1 MLAASTTWRTLPASS
16 EFFHLAKYN
25 MPNRVQKFVE
35 SMSSWG
41 DRSSADEEVVMAQ
54 IVESPTDELLDPKVL
69 SSIGGMD
76 FVSRMVVDGTM
87 SGIHRSSHKGGCS
100 EFEDHRP
107 YVNGDELR
115 HIDWRLMARR
125 DRYYVKQFRDETNLQ
140 GWLVVDTSGSM
151 KFGQSTV
158 SKYDFARTAAACL
171 ARLLLKQRDSVGL
184 SMQGKGRS
192 IFLPAQ
198 PRSSHFQSLLQR
210 LVQTQPAGAVGVE
223 ASLDTLSHRIKRRGI
238 VLVFSDCFCDID
250 PLVKRLKHLRSRG
263 NDVIVFQVVAPEE
276 VTFDLRGDGEFIDLE
291 RTVPPL
297 EVDFARIRK
306 AYQASFGRHQQQL
319 GDELR
324 MAGCDHV
331 VMTTDQPL
339 EDVLSTYL
347 LKRQAMSKK

>member
-1 MLAASTTWRTLPASS
+1 MSD
-16 EFFHLAKYN
+16 
-25 MPNRVQKFVE
+25 RVSNFVK

-41 DRSSADEEVVMAQ
+41 SSSNGADDGVVQAT
-54 IVESPTDELLDPKVL
+54 IVDSPADELLDPKVL

-115 HIDWRLMARR
+115 HIDWRLFARR

-140 GWLVVDTSGSM
+140 GWLVIDGSGSM
-151 KFGQSTV
+151 RFGMSTV
-158 SKYDFARTAAACL
+158 SKFDYARTAAACL
-171 ARLLLKQRDSVGL
+171 GRLLLKQRDSVGL
-184 SMQGKGRS
+184 SMQGDGKS
-192 IFLPAQ
+192 VFLPART
-198 PRSSHFQSLLQR
+198 RSSHFQSVLQR

-223 ASLDTLSHRIKRRGI
+223 ASLEMLAQRIKRRGM
-238 VLVFSDCFCDID
+238 VLVFSDCFGEID

-263 NDVIVFQVVAPEE
+263 NDVIVFQIVAPEE
-276 VTFDLRGDGEFIDLE
+276 VTFNLRGDGEFIDLE
-291 RTVPPL
+291 RAMPSM

-306 AYQASFGRHQQQL
+306 AYKESFQNHMQRL
-319 GDELR
+319 DEELR
-324 MAGCDHV
+324 MAGCDRV

-339 EDVLSTYL
+339 SDVLSEFL
-347 LKRQAMSKK
+347 LRRQSLHGKAK